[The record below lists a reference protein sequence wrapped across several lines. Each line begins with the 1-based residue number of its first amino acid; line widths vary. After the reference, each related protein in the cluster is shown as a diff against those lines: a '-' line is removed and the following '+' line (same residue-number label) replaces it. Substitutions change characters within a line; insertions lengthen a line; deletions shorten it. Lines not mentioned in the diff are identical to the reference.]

1 MPIHFIGSHSSI
13 RHRTLLLI
21 SIYSHINTP
30 YPLSSF
36 MLFPFYPSIHFL
48 LSLIPYSPL
57 HPPSLLYSLL
67 IHPPSLFYSILIHPL
82 IILPIHSF
90 PHPLSPILFSFHPS
104 SYSISTPLSYTL
116 LPLSF
121 TSHYRIRFSPSI
133 LLFVPIL
140 LSIPILFLLLLT
152 PLSTIILFHT
162 HSRNIYSIHSL
173 LSYLSFFLLEPSSL
187 PFLFIPLL
195 SISFNHFFHH
205 IINHFLLLFPSH
217 FNHSSFNK
225 HNNQIST

>member
-48 LSLIPYSPL
+48 LSLIPSSLTTLL
-57 HPPSLLYSLL
+57 HSHSSSHHSSHSFLSTSSLSHSILIPSFIHFHFNTTLLYSSS
-67 IHPPSLFYSILIHPL
+67 SLFYK
-82 IILPIHSF
+82 HSF
-90 PHPLSPILFSFHPS
+90 
-104 SYSISTPLSYTL
+104 
-116 LPLSF
+116 
-121 TSHYRIRFSPSI
+121 IRFSTSI
-133 LLFVPIL
+133 LLFVPRL
-140 LSIPILFLLLLT
+140 LSITILLLLLLLLT

-162 HSRNIYSIHSL
+162 HSHTLHSIHSL
-173 LSYLSFFLLEPSSL
+173 LSFRSFYSNHLLYHSYSFPYSL
-187 PFLFIPLL
+187 
-195 SISFNHFFHH
+195 SFNHFFYH